1 MSRFLFS
8 LLRKKFNVKPLHTNI
23 LSGKNT
29 QFQQFLSVF
38 FTASFRRQ
46 QDPTHLALNYSNS
59 VYEFK
64 PGLNIEYSNSKLLM
78 LKESIR
84 KLLFINSMS
93 SIFTI
98 FKLTTPK

>member
-1 MSRFLFS
+1 MSRFLFP
-8 LLRKKFNVKPLHTNI
+8 LLRKKYNVKPLHTNI

-64 PGLNIEYSNSKLLM
+64 PGINIEYTNSNLLI

-84 KLLFINSMS
+84 KLIFINSMS

-98 FKLTTPK
+98 FKLTTPE